1 MNQKREPVNTLVG
14 KVVCVR
20 WVKPYS
26 EAHNHV
32 VVGDVVAESENYI
45 SLYCKAYHIAK
56 HRGCPRAKLIP
67 NKSVGG
73 ILEGDKR
80 VRHIPWSRIEV
91 ISEHPTDTNWEV
103 HAWVDQDGS
112 CVLEN
117 RYLTIITRA
126 QDGDLR

>member
-1 MNQKREPVNTLVG
+1 MEQNTSTKSLVG

-20 WVKPYS
+20 WVKPYA

-32 VVGDVVAESENYI
+32 AFGKVLAETPYYI
-45 SLYCKAYHIAK
+45 TLYCKTYHVGK

-67 NKSVGG
+67 NKSIGG

-80 VRHIPWSRIEV
+80 IRHIPWSRIEL
-91 ISEHPTDTNWEV
+91 IGEHPGDTDWDV
-103 HAWVDQDGS
+103 DAWIAEDGA
-112 CVLEN
+112 CILQNMYKTVV
-117 RYLTIITRA
+117 TRA